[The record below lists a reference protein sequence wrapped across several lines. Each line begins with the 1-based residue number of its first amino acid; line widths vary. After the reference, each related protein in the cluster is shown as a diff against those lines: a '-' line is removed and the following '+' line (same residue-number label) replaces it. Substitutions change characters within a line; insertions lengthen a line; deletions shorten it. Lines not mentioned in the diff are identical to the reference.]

1 MSKTTVLSAANE
13 AVKLWSEEL
22 FRDMIIDPFFAK
34 MMGGSSAIVHTK
46 EDFMAKK
53 GDRLRFAI
61 RNRLTGAGV
70 TNGET
75 LRGKEESLVTSTSD
89 LTLNEYRHAV
99 SYDSL
104 LSDQRAQYSL
114 PEETRMAIK
123 DWAVEKLD
131 ELCFDAITASPSKIV
146 YSGSATS
153 TATVSDKLTPSLI
166 SKLRAIAKT
175 GDNRSF
181 TPIRPVKV
189 DGGEYYVLLVHP
201 HQAYDLKVDTTWTQA
216 QREAQNRGD
225 KNNIFTGALG
235 IWDNVI
241 VKESERV
248 PVTTTWGAGG
258 ATAGA
263 KSVLLGQQALV
274 AGYGMRP
281 KIVED
286 EFDYGLEKGVAIQ
299 MIFGVAKPVFN
310 SKDYGSMAVYTA
322 RTAL

>member
-1 MSKTTVLSAANE
+1 MSKSQVSTSANE

-22 FRDMIIDPFFAK
+22 FRDMIIEPFFAK
-34 MMGGSSAIVHTK
+34 MQGGSSAIVHTK

-75 LRGKEESLVTSTSD
+75 LRGKEESLVSNTTD

-104 LSDQRAQYSL
+104 LSDQRAMFSL
-114 PEETRMAIK
+114 PEETRTAIK
-123 DWAVEKLD
+123 DWAVEKVD
-131 ELCFDAITASPSKIV
+131 ELFFDAINASPSKIV

-153 TATVSDKLTPSLI
+153 TATIADKITPSLI

-175 GDNRSF
+175 GDNRAF
-181 TPIRPVKV
+181 TPIKPVKV

-201 HQAYDLKVDTTWTQA
+201 HQAYDLKIDSTFTQA
-216 QREAQNRGD
+216 QREAQARSE
-225 KNNIFTGALG
+225 KNPIFTGALG
-235 IWDNVI
+235 VWDNVI
-241 VKESERV
+241 IKESERV
-248 PVTTTWGAGG
+248 PVTVDWGAGG
-258 ATAGA
+258 STAGA
-263 KSVLLGQQALV
+263 KAVLLGQQSLV
-274 AGYGMRP
+274 CGYGMRP
-281 KIVED
+281 QIVED
-286 EFDYGLEKGVAIQ
+286 EFDYGAEKGVAIQ
-299 MIFGVAKPVFN
+299 LIFGTAKPVFDGN
-310 SKDYGSMAVYTA
+310 DYGSMAVYTA